1 MLFSR
6 CDYDESDLA
15 AMQAAFDGVVRALGL
30 TARDKTQRERIAE
43 IICVIGRARELDPA
57 EMQSQ
62 AIEFYRQSR
71 HD

>member
-6 CDYDESDLA
+6 RDYDESDLA
-15 AMQAAFDGVVRALGL
+15 AMQTAFDGAVRALRL
-30 TARDKTQRERIAE
+30 TARDKTQREMIAE
-43 IICVIGRARELDPA
+43 IICVIGRASELDPA
-57 EMQSQ
+57 EMQAR